1 MRILRIEIAAFGK
14 WRQKSF
20 DFTSGNQLIYGENE
34 AGKSTIYQF
43 IQAILFGFPSKGKKK
58 KDYTPKDGSAYG
70 GKLWLEHPVYGEIM
84 VERYK
89 QQNRGKAKVRFNEQV
104 GSDELLEKL
113 ITPLTK
119 ELFQQVFT
127 FQQEQLT
134 ELEYLREK
142 ELHDALISL
151 GITGSSQVFQKRQD
165 YFQEAQQLFKKKGK
179 KLLINQ
185 KLNEWKLL
193 QEKVQQKQNQEA
205 YFSQLV
211 QQEQSYSQE
220 QTVLQEKLQKINEKI
235 SQIKQ
240 QELNYPLYEE

>member
-104 GSDELLEKL
+104 G
-113 ITPLTK
+113 
-119 ELFQQVFT
+119 
-127 FQQEQLT
+127 
-134 ELEYLREK
+134 LREK
-142 ELHDALISL
+142 
-151 GITGSSQVFQKRQD
+151 
-165 YFQEAQQLFKKKGK
+165 
-179 KLLINQ
+179 
-185 KLNEWKLL
+185 
-193 QEKVQQKQNQEA
+193 
-205 YFSQLV
+205 
-211 QQEQSYSQE
+211 
-220 QTVLQEKLQKINEKI
+220 
-235 SQIKQ
+235 
-240 QELNYPLYEE
+240 